1 MNELALVGLEWL
13 GALALF
19 LGFIALVRYLDHR
32 ERMSMIEHG
41 IFATPDANRRRV
53 ARGAAVLRGGLITA
67 GVGIAVTLG
76 LYTLGYL
83 LPPPFNAAPGRLGP
97 WLLPGLIPTF
107 VGLALIASYYLAPP
121 RPEPLDDTLD
131 TPPSSGDQGGSES
144 AARRPGLRVIDNT
157 DDTRSD
163 ATGR

>member
-19 LGFIALVRYLDHR
+19 LGFIAVVRYLDHR

-53 ARGAAVLRGGLITA
+53 ARGTAVLRGGLVTA
-67 GVGIAVTLG
+67 GVGIAITLG

-107 VGLALIASYYLAPP
+107 VGLALIASYYLAPS
-121 RPEPLDDTLD
+121 RPEPLDDVRD
-131 TPPSSGDQGGSES
+131 TPPSSDDQGNSES
-144 AARRPGLRVIDNT
+144 AARRTGLRVLDT

-163 ATGR
+163 ATGS